1 MDKLKQYIKK
11 EMKTLDRSIVAT
23 PTNREHLEN
32 FTNACG
38 GSGTLVAMQMAIQF
52 GYQMALESIER
63 EIENL

>member
-1 MDKLKQYIKK
+1 MDKLKEYIKK

-23 PTNREHLEN
+23 PTNREHLES
-32 FTNACG
+32 FSSACG

-52 GYQMALESIER
+52 GYQMALENIEG